1 MSTTVIVG
9 VFSALSGVL
18 LGVGAMFYARA
29 NHQLESQQLELK
41 VTQTINELLTI
52 VHSGNLGLSQQKV
65 SIISLVEIAKKSDFK
80 LKRKIFVGLHINWAY
95 WKTEQGNNDIVAFI
109 DYEIGKDPTWIRI
122 QQAGYHIG
130 PN

>member
-109 DYEIGKDPTWIRI
+109 DNEIGKDPTWIRI

>member
-52 VHSGNLGLSQQKV
+52 VHSGNLGLSQLHY
-65 SIISLVEIAKKSDFK
+65 ISRRNCQEI
-80 LKRKIFVGLHINWAY
+80 
-95 WKTEQGNNDIVAFI
+95 
-109 DYEIGKDPTWIRI
+109 
-122 QQAGYHIG
+122 
-130 PN
+130 